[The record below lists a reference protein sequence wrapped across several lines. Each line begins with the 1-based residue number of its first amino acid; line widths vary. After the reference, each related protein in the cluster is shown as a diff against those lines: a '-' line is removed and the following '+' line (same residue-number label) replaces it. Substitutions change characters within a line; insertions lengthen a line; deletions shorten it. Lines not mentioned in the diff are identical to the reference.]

1 MRFAL
6 ASNMEKEAYGC
17 NKHETYDA
25 LMASYEKAALEY
37 DEVKEIG
44 QYYLHST
51 ASLILR
57 RSFRDKDE
65 FAPILTN
72 VVQFLALSFIL
83 ACTQFISCV

>member
-37 DEVKEIG
+37 DEVKEIR
-44 QYYLHST
+44 QYYFHST

-65 FAPILTN
+65 FAPTLTN
-72 VVQFLALSFIL
+72 VVQFLVLSFIL

>member
-25 LMASYEKAALEY
+25 LMAIYEKAASEY
-37 DEVKEIG
+37 DEVNEIR
-44 QYYLHST
+44 QYYFQSA

-57 RSFRDKDE
+57 RSFRGRDE
-65 FAPILTN
+65 FAPTLMTTY
-72 VVQFLALSFIL
+72 VVQFLAFSSIL
-83 ACTQFISCV
+83 ACAQCI